1 MASIK
6 DLRNKAAALKKRAKD
21 LEDEIENDL
30 MDDEVDQKDI
40 DEKESEY
47 DELKNRLERLEASI
61 LKREDEEEEKAEDD
75 MSCKEESEEKMFTPN
90 IVKGQI
96 GSGHDPKYG
105 IGRKA
110 VLAALTRVK
119 GHHEAKK
126 IFSNSFGVKEYEA
139 KVKDLS
145 STSQPLVA
153 PEYHGFIDLVRAR
166 TIIRNISNHI
176 DMSTNGNVT
185 IPRAIAGSTASWV
198 GEGAI
203 IPSSAPNFDTINML
217 WKKIAVTSSMTKE
230 LALFGAFDVARYVSE
245 DLAKQ
250 LAIGE
255 DYSLI
260 NNTARTETS
269 PNGLLGY
276 TTASGNSAT
285 VTGNDFATINSALYQ
300 ALSFIA
306 GKNFMTND
314 LVWIMPV
321 QTELFLRSIATTLG
335 IYPFANE
342 MDRTGKLFGAKVYT
356 TNLIATNGGTSTNQS
371 SIYLVDPTYLQF
383 ATASNLESMVTDV
396 GSLSDSNG
404 SVTANAFAQDLT
416 LFRVTERLDFQL
428 TLDNAAFRLDVT
440 DWTLSPQGA
449 MYFNPQSPNYAGSS
463 ASGAIGKIKPA
474 AAGGTSSGSG
484 SSTSGSSTTG
494 SSSSGG

>member
-1 MASIK
+1 MALK
-6 DLRNKAAALKKRAKD
+6 DLKNKASQLRKKLKTLA
-21 LEDEIENDL
+21 DEIE
-30 MDDEVDQKDI
+30 DDILEDIECSDKETEYDDIKRRLKKIEETIDRKEAEDVDVDI
-40 DEKESEY
+40 DEDKEV
-47 DELKNRLERLEASI
+47 
-61 LKREDEEEEKAEDD
+61 EDEDEDEKKVK
-75 MSCKEESEEKMFTPN
+75 SFN

-110 VLAALTRVK
+110 VLGALTRVK
-119 GHHEAKK
+119 GHSEAKK
-126 IFSNSFGVKEYEA
+126 IFSDAFGVKEYES
-139 KVKDLS
+139 KVKDLT

-153 PEYHGFIDLVRAR
+153 PEYKGFIELVRAR

-176 DMSTNGNVT
+176 DMTTNGNVT
-185 IPRAIAGSTASWV
+185 IPRAISGSTASWV
-198 GEGAI
+198 GEGQV
-203 IPSSAPNFDTINML
+203 IPSSTPNFDTINML

-230 LALFGAFDVARYVSE
+230 LALYGAFDVARYVSE

-260 NNTARTETS
+260 NNTARTENS

-285 VTGNDFATINSALYQ
+285 ITGNDFATINSALYQ

-306 GKNFMTND
+306 GKNFMTDD

-342 MDRTGKLFGAKVYT
+342 MDRTGKLFGARVYS
-356 TNLIATNGGTSTNQS
+356 TNLIPTNGGTGANQS

-396 GSLSDSNG
+396 GSLSDSSG
-404 SVTANAFAQDLT
+404 AVTANAFAQDLT

-428 TLDNAAFRLDVT
+428 TLDNAAFRLDT
-440 DWTLSPQGA
+440 TGWTLSPQSA
-449 MYFNPQSPNYAGSS
+449 IYFNPQNPNFEGSS
-463 ASGAIGKIKPA
+463 ASGAIGKVKPA
-474 AAGGTSSGSG
+474 TGGTTPASGTGTSSGSG
-484 SSTSGSSTTG
+484 N
-494 SSSSGG
+494 

>member
-1 MASIK
+1 MAIK
-6 DLRNKAAALKKRAKD
+6 DLKNKASQLRKKLKSLA
-21 LEDEIENDL
+21 DEIEEDIL
-30 MDDEVDQKDI
+30 EDVECSAKEEEYEDIKRRLKKIEETIDRKEDEDVDVDI
-40 DEKESEY
+40 DEDVDHDD
-47 DELKNRLERLEASI
+47 DED
-61 LKREDEEEEKAEDD
+61 KREEKSFSA
-75 MSCKEESEEKMFTPN
+75 N

-110 VLAALTRVK
+110 VLGALTRIK
-119 GHHEAKK
+119 GHGEAKR
-126 IFSNSFGVKEYEA
+126 IFTSEFGSKEYEA
-139 KVKDLS
+139 KVKDLT

-153 PEYHGFIDLVRAR
+153 PEYKGFIDLVRAR

-185 IPRAIAGSTASWV
+185 IPRAISGSTASWV
-198 GEGAI
+198 GEGQV

-230 LALFGAFDVARYVSE
+230 LALYGAFDVARYVSE

-260 NNTARTETS
+260 NNTVRGETS

-285 VTGNDFATINSALYQ
+285 ITGNDFVTINSALYQ

-306 GKNFMTND
+306 GKNFMTDD

-342 MDRTGKLFGAKVYT
+342 MDRTGKLFGAKVYS
-356 TNLIATNGGTSTNQS
+356 TNLIATNGGTSANQS

-383 ATASNLESMVTDV
+383 STASNLESMVTDI
-396 GSLSDSNG
+396 GSLSDSSG
-404 SVTANAFAQDLT
+404 AVTANAFAQDLT
-416 LFRVTERLDFQL
+416 LFCVTERLDFQL

-440 DWTLSPQGA
+440 DWTLSPQSA
-449 MYFNPQSPNYAGSS
+449 IYFNPQSANYEGSE
-463 ASGAIGKIKPA
+463 ASGAIGKVKP
-474 AAGGTSSGSG
+474 AAGGTSTGTSTGT
-484 SSTSGSSTTG
+484 SSSTGTSGSNG
-494 SSSSGG
+494 